1 MVSNNTKYHLGVISP
16 WCLHCI
22 TVQDHVT
29 VEAEC
34 PLTGKNNSAVGHA
47 SVIYLLTLE
56 REKDHCLFPTTVVAV
71 HTAVTGGH
79 ALAAIGSPFSAR
91 HPAQHAICIVIGS
104 LATAVGFSQSGRSK
118 STTRVR
124 QSRHSVCFRV

>member
-1 MVSNNTKYHLGVISP
+1 M
-16 WCLHCI
+16 
-22 TVQDHVT
+22 T

-71 HTAVTGGH
+71 HTAVTGGLRPLRLAPRSVH
-79 ALAAIGSPFSAR
+79 AVLLSMQFALLLVAWLQLLDLANQEGAKAPREWARSAT
-91 HPAQHAICIVIGS
+91 
-104 LATAVGFSQSGRSK
+104 LAESK
-118 STTRVR
+118 T
-124 QSRHSVCFRV
+124 FR